1 MGNVNPADWLNG
13 RPSHLNA
20 AGNSRDQYF
29 SEYYDYFVYRGTVMK
44 MGISSRINAA
54 VNDSCFSMRRYV
66 FDTKDN
72 YICSHFPVVN
82 GKPTANFTCSLGRF
96 SSRILSITPGTLT
109 VLKLEYVDPAIKMD
123 DAICLIGL
131 RGMEE
136 ALYHGG
142 PASIYQIKIAD
153 PSTNTITISFN
164 SSSVST
170 YVASGIACIG
180 SDSHL
185 MFGRFI

>member
-29 SEYYDYFVYRGTVMK
+29 SEYYDYFVYRGTVMR

-82 GKPTANFTCSLGRF
+82 GKPTANFTCSLGMF

-142 PASIYQIKIAD
+142 PASIYQVKIAD